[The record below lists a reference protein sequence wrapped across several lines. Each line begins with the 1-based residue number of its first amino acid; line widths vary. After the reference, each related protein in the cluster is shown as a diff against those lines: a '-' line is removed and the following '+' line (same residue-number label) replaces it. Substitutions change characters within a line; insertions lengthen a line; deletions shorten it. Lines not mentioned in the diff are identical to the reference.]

1 MRTGRKWFIAAG
13 VVCALL
19 IALGLFYRSRVARR
33 AEAVRATRDVLE
45 SRIAAM
51 LSPPDANLNPGQR
64 YLLTSYRR
72 AVDDLDNPFY
82 RDPSASIAV
91 SAILSNRQHRAD
103 SMLMI
108 EWIEPGYSVSG
119 IYVED
124 SQGNRLAY
132 APDLFHWTD
141 AEREWF
147 AGTDRRDYNVLVTFD
162 DQGKSPPD
170 GRSASLPKVSI
181 HTTREAALHDG
192 LRVGLVSKYGSPE
205 LIDVF
210 VDPSVIPSATTAP
223 ATQKKSD

>member
-1 MRTGRKWFIAAG
+1 MYRLQ
-13 VVCALL
+13 VV
-19 IALGLFYRSRVARR
+19 RR

-51 LSPPDANLNPGQR
+51 LSHPNATLSPGQR

-82 RDPSASIAV
+82 RDPSAPVAV
-91 SAILSNRQHRAD
+91 SAIVSNRQHRAD

-124 SQGNRLAY
+124 KQGNRLAY

-141 AEREWF
+141 TEREWF
-147 AGTDRRDYNVLVTFD
+147 AGTDRRDYNVLVAFD

-170 GRSASLPKVSI
+170 GRSASLPKVSV
-181 HTTREAALHDG
+181 HTTREAALHHG
-192 LRVGLVSKYGSPE
+192 LRVGLISKNGSPE

-210 VDPSVIPSATTAP
+210 VDPSVAHASTAGATSRQSTG
-223 ATQKKSD
+223 Q